1 MAVFNRI
8 NTLSSLKIPS
18 QDIEQI
24 ENLTED
30 LKNVLDMKNEIDENF
45 LEHLKSGQ
53 CEKTIDS
60 LGQMNSILWIAQ
72 TALLGSSLIYMQNRW
87 ICLKSDRVLRLAL
100 LRAA

>member
-60 LGQMNSILWIAQ
+60 LAQMNAILWIAQ